1 MLGRVFIVE
10 TMGGYCGY
18 LASLAGLASGA
29 DSVYINEKPVS
40 ANDIMQNVAHIKTK
54 VNIENLIKN
63 STKFRM
69 LIILSLY
76 FRWLGQ

>member
-1 MLGRVFIVE
+1 MCSRRFNIFPGRVFIVE

-40 ANDIMQNVAHIKTK
+40 ANDIMQNVSHIKTK
-54 VNIENLIKN
+54 V
-63 STKFRM
+63 S
-69 LIILSLY
+69 
-76 FRWLGQ
+76 

>member
-1 MLGRVFIVE
+1 MLGQVFMVE

-18 LASLAGLASGA
+18 LASLAGLAFGA

-54 VNIENLIKN
+54 VNLTKKFFNKN
-63 STKFRM
+63 ITRNFVCS
-69 LIILSLY
+69 
-76 FRWLGQ
+76 

>member
-1 MLGRVFIVE
+1 MVQKVIFAHLKIKIKKMLGRVFIVE

-54 VNIENLIKN
+54 VN
-63 STKFRM
+63 TKKIF
-69 LIILSLY
+69 
-76 FRWLGQ
+76 Q

>member
-54 VNIENLIKN
+54 VNTENVLNKKIAQN
-63 STKFRM
+63 FV
-69 LIILSLY
+69 
-76 FRWLGQ
+76 